1 VREWGEREVGYF
13 EDVDVGEGGADG
25 EGLHDGAP
33 SHGVVLEV
41 GDPVEAVQ
49 ERLLLR
55 TAAPIAA
62 GLGLVC
68 SHDTTRHAPHDTTR
82 HAPHTQ
88 HDTQ

>member
-1 VREWGEREVGYF
+1 MSEGGGEREVGDF
-13 EDVDVGEGGADG
+13 EDGDVGEGGADG
-25 EGLHDGAP
+25 EGFHDRAP
-33 SHGVVLEV
+33 SHGVILEV

-55 TAAPIAA
+55 TVAPIAA

-68 SHDTTRHAPHDTTR
+68 SHDTTRHAP
-82 HAPHTQ
+82 PHTQ